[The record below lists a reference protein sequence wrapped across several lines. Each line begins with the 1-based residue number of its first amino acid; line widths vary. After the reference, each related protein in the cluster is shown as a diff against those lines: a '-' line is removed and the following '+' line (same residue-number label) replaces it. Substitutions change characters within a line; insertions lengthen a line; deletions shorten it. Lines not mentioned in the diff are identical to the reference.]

1 MAHKFHFPLARLLRV
16 KEIEEKAAQA
26 RYSEADLA
34 ARAKEES
41 AARRTTEALEAQAQL
56 LRLQSEGVVRVESVL
71 GSLGLVDAA
80 RRRADAE
87 RQVALTGRFQAEQ
100 QRVAW
105 VERRRDVKGLEKLRE
120 RRRDEF
126 LAVRGAIEA
135 ALMDETA
142 ALRHVRRAGRDEAT
156 PFADH
161 YDEESKP

>member
-1 MAHKFHFPLARLLRV
+1 MAPKFHFPLARLLRV

-34 ARAKEES
+34 ARAKEEA
-41 AARRTTEALEAQAQL
+41 AARRSAEAIEARSQL
-56 LRLQSEGVVRVESVL
+56 LQLQSEGVVRVDAVL
-71 GSLGLVDAA
+71 GSIGLVDAA

-87 RQVALTGRFQAEQ
+87 RQVALTSRFQAEQ

-105 VERRRDVKGLEKLRE
+105 VERRRALKGLEKLRE
-120 RRRDEF
+120 RRREEF

-142 ALRHVRRAGRDEAT
+142 ALRHARRAGRDQVE
-156 PFADH
+156 PLGGQV
-161 YDEESKP
+161 DEET

>member
-1 MAHKFHFPLARLLRV
+1 MAPKFHFPLARLLRV

-34 ARAKEES
+34 ARAKEEA
-41 AARRTTEALEAQAQL
+41 AARRSAEAIEA
-56 LRLQSEGVVRVESVL
+56 RSEGVVRVDAVL
-71 GSLGLVDAA
+71 GSIGLVDAA

-87 RQVALTGRFQAEQ
+87 RQVALTSRFQAEQ

-105 VERRRDVKGLEKLRE
+105 VERRRDLKGLEKLRE
-120 RRRDEF
+120 RRREEF

-142 ALRHVRRAGRDEAT
+142 ALRHARRAGRDQVE
-156 PFADH
+156 PLGGQV
-161 YDEESKP
+161 DEET